1 MTDTQIATCKGK
13 KKYLTYEHAKAD
25 AESLRK
31 YYNVTAHVYHCRYCN
46 HWHVGGSNGLDR

>member
-1 MTDTQIATCKGK
+1 MSVTDTQIATCKGK

-31 YYNVTAHVYHCRYCN
+31 YNDASAHVYHCRYCN
-46 HWHVGGSNGLDR
+46 HWHVGG